1 MIWWSTL
8 KATALNSMLII
19 IKIWRLASTSLT
31 MIFSLK
37 LKTMLGRVFTH
48 TLNLM
53 ELMLISRTDQT
64 TGVNAQLSKKTQDVP
79 LETTEKTRLAH
90 LDLKMFLFMN
100 LATMPQISLSITQP
114 QELVIIHGAWILT
127 ISRQL
132 KEVSQ
137 AWLQVQ
143 HFGMDP
149 ILMWDTALITTW
161 SPSLDIWLT
170 KLVLA
175 ICLVIHPFWK
185 S

>member
-1 MIWWSTL
+1 
-8 KATALNSMLII
+8 
-19 IKIWRLASTSLT
+19 
-31 MIFSLK
+31 
-37 LKTMLGRVFTH
+37 
-48 TLNLM
+48 
-53 ELMLISRTDQT
+53 MLISRTDQT

-132 KEVSQ
+132 KEVFQ
-137 AWLQVQ
+137 AWLQVR

-149 ILMWDTALITTW
+149 ILMLGTALITT
-161 SPSLDIWLT
+161 
-170 KLVLA
+170 
-175 ICLVIHPFWK
+175 
-185 S
+185 